1 MNTEENE
8 TKILSYEEE
17 EKLTYSKVLIS
28 LYKGVIYRDQ
38 SENLWQKML
47 EKQTRVIEHFSVI
60 GLQLVVDE
68 SEGYAF
74 LSYPDENVGDDEGG
88 TPRLVAKRQLSF
100 SVSLILALLRL
111 RMTEFDTAGD
121 GTRLILSR
129 DEIVEMVRVFMP
141 DGSNDAKI
149 VDKIDIHINKIK
161 ELGFIR
167 LLKEPRNY
175 EINRIVKAFI
185 NAQWLNDFDKKLES
199 YREYLKTEEQE

>member
-1 MNTEENE
+1 MNTENNE
-8 TKILSYEEE
+8 AVMLSYED
-17 EKLTYSKVLIS
+17 EKTTYSKVLIS
-28 LYKGVIYRDQ
+28 LYKGVFYRDQ

-47 EKQTRVIEHFSVI
+47 EKQTMVMEHFSVI

-74 LSYPDENVGDDEGG
+74 LIYPDENTGDHEGG
-88 TPRLVAKRQLSF
+88 MPRLVAKRQLSF
-100 SVSLILALLRL
+100 PVSLILALLRL
-111 RMTEFDTAGD
+111 RMTEFDSAGD

-129 DEIVEMVRVFMP
+129 DEIVEMVRLFMP

-149 VDKIDIHINKIK
+149 VDKIDSHINKIM

-167 LLKEPRNY
+167 SLKEPRHY
-175 EINRIVKAFI
+175 EIHRIIKAFI